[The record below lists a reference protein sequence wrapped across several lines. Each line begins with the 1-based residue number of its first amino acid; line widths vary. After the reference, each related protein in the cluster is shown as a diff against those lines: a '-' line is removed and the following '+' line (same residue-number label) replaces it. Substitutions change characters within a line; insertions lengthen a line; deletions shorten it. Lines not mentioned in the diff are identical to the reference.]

1 MTYVY
6 QVTVIGIAINNWQ
19 DLRNVI
25 FSDHQPVEETYGGQ
39 VGTFTFDAP
48 QEPVYVG
55 HLIKVELL
63 LK

>member
-1 MTYVY
+1 MTYTY

-25 FSDHQPVEETYGGQ
+25 FSDHQPLEETYGGQ
-39 VGTFTFDAP
+39 VGTFTFDVI

-55 HLIKVELL
+55 HLIKIELL
-63 LK
+63 NP